1 MSNLP
6 QYTPDPEQD
15 VPTRMKGLIE
25 FLSAYI
31 EQYHGG
37 WVTYREFDKGILTV
51 ELGGACEGCAL
62 STSTLHG
69 WIEGT
74 AKQFFPDL
82 EKVIGIEATSQNEI
96 GAD

>member
-1 MSNLP
+1 MSHLP
-6 QYTPDPEQD
+6 QYQPAEDITDLE
-15 VPTRMKGLIE
+15 RMRGLVE

-37 WVTYREFDKGILTV
+37 WVRMVSFDGRTLEV
-51 ELGGACEGCAL
+51 EMGGSCLGCPL
-62 STSTLHG
+62 SPVTLHG

-82 EKVIGIEATSQNEI
+82 EKVSSRTAK
-96 GAD
+96 